1 MGIYRF
7 LSKDAI
13 NNKSPRRSRGRLIKK
28 SIAQP
33 VKKNNGRREWRI
45 YIPPV
50 ACTLVAL
57 VSIFDDL
64 IICFAF
70 FHRTALIDREIEK
83 KTKTARIISWM
94 ERKSTVPELIHR
106 GSKKTIPKKSR
117 QVGLYFR
124 PMESINGTRRG
135 KSTGRKKN
143 KKNATVATNQ
153 LCSLFRSGM
162 HI

>member
-1 MGIYRF
+1 
-7 LSKDAI
+7 
-13 NNKSPRRSRGRLIKK
+13 
-28 SIAQP
+28 
-33 VKKNNGRREWRI
+33 
-45 YIPPV
+45 
-50 ACTLVAL
+50 
-57 VSIFDDL
+57 
-64 IICFAF
+64 
-70 FHRTALIDREIEK
+70 
-83 KTKTARIISWM
+83 M

-162 HI
+162 HIKTRKTKLNDVDFEVQQKNEEDVVVASISMTKFR